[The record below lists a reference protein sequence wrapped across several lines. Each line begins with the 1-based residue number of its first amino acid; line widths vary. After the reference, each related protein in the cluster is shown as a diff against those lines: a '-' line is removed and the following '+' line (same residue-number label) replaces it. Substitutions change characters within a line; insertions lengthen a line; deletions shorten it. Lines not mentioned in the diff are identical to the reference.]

1 MISVVTTI
9 ALTTSLLPAFGKNP
23 TAAAE
28 GLDDNIHWNE
38 LKHDTRDPLFRH
50 PFGAVPA
57 GEAVRLR
64 MQTKA
69 GDVESVKLILWDDL
83 KKKQSVHP
91 MTPVGISPDGLLEY
105 WETTVSSDRP
115 TVFWYHFELQD
126 GSRIVR
132 YADQPEQDGGIGEPT
147 DGHPLSAD
155 GLRPGFPDPRL
166 VQAGNHLS
174 DFPGPLLRRRSLQQP
189 RRRRP
194 GQPGG
199 CAHRT

>member
-9 ALTTSLLPAFGKNP
+9 ALSIPLLPAFGKNP

-83 KKKQSVHP
+83 KRQQSVHP
-91 MTPVGISPDGLLEY
+91 MTPVGPSPDGRLE
-105 WETTVSSDRP
+105 TGGPTAPPDRP
-115 TVFWYHFELQD
+115 T
-126 GSRIVR
+126 GS
-132 YADQPEQDGGIGEPT
+132 
-147 DGHPLSAD
+147 
-155 GLRPGFPDPRL
+155 
-166 VQAGNHLS
+166 
-174 DFPGPLLRRRSLQQP
+174 
-189 RRRRP
+189 
-194 GQPGG
+194 
-199 CAHRT
+199 